1 MSRVKTEIPATLEE
15 AAQAG
20 RVCMDV
26 KKDGQFC
33 YHIYLEPD
41 FAKLLEA
48 VEPLNIKER
57 KLCIVADSTT
67 AELYGAELKEI
78 LKETC
83 TYVSM
88 FVFPAGE
95 VNKTLNTVRDLYE
108 HLILEK
114 FDRKDMLVALGGGVV
129 GDLTGFAAATYL
141 RGIGF
146 IQIPTTLLSQVD
158 SSIGGKTGVDFDAY
172 KNMVGAF
179 HMPRLVYMNLNV
191 LKTLPERQFACGMGE
206 IIKHGL
212 IQDSDYLEKLSTYQ
226 REIREKNYAALLW
239 MVAGSCKVKRHVVEE
254 DPTEQGIRAWL
265 NFGHT
270 IGHSVEKLKDFTLCH
285 GECVAIGCAA
295 AAWMSW
301 KRGLIS
307 EKEKEAAEQLLLD
320 YQLPVSVKELKPE
333 DIVKTTKLDKKMD
346 AGKVKFVL
354 LKKIGEAFVT
364 RDVED
369 EELLRASQYVCGEEI
384 HE

>member
-41 FAKLLEA
+41 FAKLPEA

-141 RGIGF
+141 RGIRF

-206 IIKHGL
+206 ILKTGL
-212 IQDSDYLEKLSTYQ
+212 ICDGDFFRYVCCEQKGIKKLDME
-226 REIREKNYAALLW
+226 RIARMVRRCCEIKAGVVERDPKEQGERALLN
-239 MVAGSCKVKRHVVEE
+239 
-254 DPTEQGIRAWL
+254 L
-265 NFGHT
+265 GHT
-270 IGHSVEKLKDFTLCH
+270 VGHAVEKLKNFTLLH
-285 GECVAIGCAA
+285 GQCVGVGLVAA
-295 AAWMSW
+295 AYLSM
-301 KRGLIS
+301 KRGLLT
-307 EKEKEAAEQLLLD
+307 KEEYQEICQGCSD
-320 YQLPVSVKELKPE
+320 YDLPVHVDGLIPE
-333 DIVKTTKLDKKMD
+333 EVLSATKKDKKMEQGHIRFILMD
-346 AGKVKFVL
+346 GIGKSLIDKT
-354 LKKIGEAFVT
+354 VT
-364 RDVED
+364 D
-369 EELLRASQYVCGEEI
+369 EEMLSCIQEI
-384 HE
+384 TL